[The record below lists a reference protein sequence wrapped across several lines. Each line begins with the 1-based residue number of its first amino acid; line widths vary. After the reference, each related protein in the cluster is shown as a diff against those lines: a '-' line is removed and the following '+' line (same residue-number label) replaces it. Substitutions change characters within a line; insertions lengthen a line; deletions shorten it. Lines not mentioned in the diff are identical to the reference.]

1 MKFQFILA
9 SLASLSF
16 CDVALVNL
24 SNLIV
29 EECVSAD
36 PAIPISIA
44 EKRAAPDSPSG
55 NYAPA
60 PVDCPSTRL
69 TIREAN
75 SLSANETAWLEVRR
89 NNTIEPMSSF
99 LSRANISGF
108 DAVSYIRGVSSNFSN
123 LPNVGIAISGGGYRA
138 LMNGAGFLSAADN
151 RIENSTAVGQIS
163 GLLQSS
169 TYLSG
174 LSGGG
179 WLVGSIFANNF
190 TTVVALRD
198 GSAGSSV
205 WEFGSSILQGP
216 VENGISILNTADYY
230 KNIVDEVENKQRAGF
245 NASITD
251 YYGRAISYQ
260 LVNASDG
267 GPAYTF
273 SSIAMEE
280 NFVNGETPFPIL
292 VADERAPGTS
302 AISLNSTV
310 FEFNPFEIGSWDPTT
325 YGFAPTRFVG
335 TNFSAGVALENENC
349 VRGFDQIGY
358 VMGTSSSLF
367 NQFILQL
374 NSTGLSGVLLK
385 AAQSALSNFNES
397 ENDIAPYQPNPFYHF
412 NNVTNRNAFSEQ
424 LTLVDG
430 GEDLQ
435 NVPLSPLIQPPR
447 AVDVIFAVDASADT
461 TYGWPNGTSLM
472 ATYQRSLNSMIENG
486 TSFPAIPDQSTFVN
500 QGLNKRPTFFGC
512 DVKNTTNPAPLI
524 VYLPNAP
531 YSTLSNI
538 STFDLS
544 INNTQRNSIIQNGYD
559 VATMGNGTL
568 DSQWHTCVACAVL
581 SRSFSRTDTLVPTA
595 CTECFKR
602 YCWNGSL
609 NSTVPSSN
617 YTPTDLLQGASI
629 SSGASPMPRS
639 FTVMF
644 ITAVIIVMLL
654 V

>member
-1 MKFQFILA
+1 M
-9 SLASLSF
+9 
-16 CDVALVNL
+16 D
-24 SNLIV
+24 
-29 EECVSAD
+29 
-36 PAIPISIA
+36 
-44 EKRAAPDSPSG
+44 
-55 NYAPA
+55 
-60 PVDCPSTRL
+60 
-69 TIREAN
+69 
-75 SLSANETAWLEVRR
+75 
-89 NNTIEPMSSF
+89 
-99 LSRANISGF
+99 
-108 DAVSYIRGVSSNFSN
+108 
-123 LPNVGIAISGGGYRA
+123 
-138 LMNGAGFLSAADN
+138 GAGFLAAADN
-151 RIENSTAVGQIS
+151 RTENSTAPGQIG

-169 TYLSG
+169 TYLSS

-179 WLVGSIFANNF
+179 WLVGSIFGNNF

-198 GSAGSSV
+198 GSPSSSV
-205 WEFGSSILQGP
+205 WEFGNSILQGP
-216 VENGISILNTADYY
+216 AENGSSILNTANYY
-230 KNIVDEVENKQRAGF
+230 INVVNEVGNKQNAGY

-260 LVNASDG
+260 LINDTDG

-273 SSIAMEE
+273 SSIALAE
-280 NFVNGETPFPIL
+280 NFASGETPFPIL

-302 AISLNSTV
+302 IISLNSSV
-310 FEFNPFEIGSWDPTT
+310 FEFNPYEMGSWDPTT
-325 YGFAPTRFVG
+325 YGFAPTRYLG
-335 TNFSAGVALENENC
+335 TNYSDGTVLQNGSC

-374 NSTGLSGVLLK
+374 NSTGLSGVLLS
-385 AAQSALSNFNES
+385 AAMSALSSLNSS

-412 NNVTNRNAFSEQ
+412 NNDTNRNAFSQQ

-435 NVPLSPLIQPPR
+435 NIPLTPLIQPSR

-461 TYGWPNGTSLM
+461 STAWPNGTSLVT
-472 ATYQRSLNSMIENG
+472 TYQRSLNSVIANG
-486 TSFPAIPDQSTFVN
+486 TSFPAIPDQNTFVN

-531 YSTLSNI
+531 YITLSNI

-544 INNTQRNSIIQNGYD
+544 INNTKRNAIIQNGYD

-568 DSQWHTCVACAVL
+568 DSQWPTCIACAVL
-581 SRSFSRTDTLVPTA
+581 SRSFAKTNTTVPTA
-595 CTECFKR
+595 CTECFNR

-609 NSTVPSSN
+609 NSTTPSTN
-617 YTPTDLLQGASI
+617 YTPPFLLQEASV
-629 SSGASPMPRS
+629 SSGANSMHGN
-639 FTVMF
+639 FVVMF
-644 ITAVIIVMLL
+644 VAAVVAVALL